1 MAVNFFTNTAALNAQ
16 RNLETTG
23 NAYDKSLQR
32 LSSGNQITSPSDNPS
47 GLALS
52 GLLQGDIGSNQQAQ
66 RNVADA
72 SSLLQVSEGGLAEI
86 NNLLVRMR
94 ELAITASS
102 DVVRDDERD
111 YLNIEYQSLR
121 DEITRIADTTNFRG
135 NRLLN
140 GQGRN
145 YTFQVGTGNTESD
158 RVTYQGMGINVRAD
172 ALGVDD
178 IDLSS
183 SDSAQDSLQTIDNA
197 IYQIQ
202 TPRAQTGAFQ
212 ARLESINR
220 SLQTNEDILTANV
233 SRIRDTDF
241 AREATELAKHGIQ
254 RQAGVAL
261 LSQANF
267 SPELALK
274 LIESK

>member
-1 MAVNFFTNTAALNAQ
+1 MAVNLFTNTAALNAQ
-16 RNLETTG
+16 RNLEATG

-72 SSLLQVSEGGLAEI
+72 ASLLSVSEGGLAEI

-94 ELAITASS
+94 ELAIAAAS

-140 GQGRN
+140 GEGRN
-145 YTFQVGTGNTESD
+145 YTFQVGTGNSDSD

-172 ALGVDD
+172 ALGVSDL
-178 IDLSS
+178 DLSS
-183 SDSAQDSLQTIDNA
+183 PDSALDSLSSIDNA

-220 SLQTNEDILTANV
+220 SLQTNEEILSGNL
-233 SRIRDTDF
+233 SRIKDTDY
-241 AREATELAKHGIQ
+241 AKETSELARRGIQ

-261 LSQANF
+261 LAQANL

-274 LIESK
+274 LIEPK